1 MIDGF
6 PNLPRSGDSKAE
18 MSHDGDSLPDSA
30 SGTVLDL
37 GLDDIFYTEEFPSP
51 IDRKTTGQIVENLK
65 FTRYVLVRTVN
76 KRERGSE
83 QTEENTQ
90 HAVAE
95 LLEVLER
102 GDSNYQLTSRDAHK
116 IIDAGYGREVVWRLE
131 SFTGLDHNEIAH
143 KIIDAGYG
151 RVVAKNLNK
160 FTGLDYNEIAH
171 KFFDTGDGH
180 IVIDYL
186 ENFTGLEASVACKI
200 IDASEGQKVIRHLE
214 SFTGLDHNE
223 IAHKL
228 IDIGDGRSVA
238 KNLESFTGLDVSIA
252 RKLIDDGYGREV
264 ARHLESFTGLD
275 ADIAHKLIDT
285 GYELQVLQHTH
296 VFSESA
302 SEIVLGCI
310 HNIKQSADV
319 AGAVLEHLSDYGMDA
334 AAQSIVLWACTSHYL
349 IAQKVAQ
356 LDLEGFIGAEEA
368 SKLRA
373 HIVGLRPELRGV
385 KDYNPYADETGDMEH
400 VTSSRPG
407 TKFRKKADRADRRLR
422 LPKTEHD
429 RRLSETVQQAYAR
442 LQKDIASQY
451 GEQYAQEMFGMKGD
465 DKTGYIWITYR
476 RLAADY
482 IAVMGEV
489 GLSEALERAAEA
501 FNQVLRVDT
510 KYYDKLFAEWDAKRI
525 GEREFQEVFL
535 GRDGVYAYVARRA
548 QLYARR
554 RRLGMSSS
562 EAGGPLVEFPEYLV
576 YPRGFRDELDD
587 VVKYEYL
594 RSRIQNPDAA
604 HYYDTGFTGTIPE
617 DIMRVLRVSKSDRD
631 SRIRL
636 LSTSSRPRTV
646 LGLKGDKPE
655 RDQIVNTIERNVKD
669 ENTAEGLYFAEDG
682 RLESYSRPTSPG
694 ERLDFRMVQLALHR
708 HYYTRELKNTE
719 PVNLGYEAI
728 NLENQ
733 REIRIDGSYD
743 EAVKEQL
750 AELFSS
756 SDIGAELL
764 QSATSLKIANPNDPY
779 PSEAVFELSLADGVN
794 VIVKNVVSEKQQG
807 PVDEFEALLLL
818 RAWY

>member
-1 MIDGF
+1 MIDRS
-6 PNLPRSGDSKAE
+6 PNLPRSGDSSAE
-18 MSHDGDSLPDSA
+18 TPHADGDDDSLPDSA

-51 IDRKTTGQIVENLK
+51 IDRKTTGQIVKNLK

-116 IIDAGYGREVVWRLE
+116 IIDAGYGWKVACNLKNFTGLDVSIAHKLIDDGYGREVVWHLE
-131 SFTGLDHNEIAH
+131 SFTGLDHNEITH
-143 KIIDAGYG
+143 KLIDAGYG

-160 FTGLDYNEIAH
+160 FTGLDHNEIAH

-214 SFTGLDHNE
+214 SFTGLDHNEIAHKLIDIGDGESVAYSLDKFTGLDYNE

-319 AGAVLEHLSDYGMDA
+319 AGAVLKHLSDYGMDA

-368 SKLRA
+368 SKLRG

-489 GLSEALERAAEA
+489 GHL
-501 FNQVLRVDT
+501 
-510 KYYDKLFAEWDAKRI
+510 KL
-525 GEREFQEVFL
+525 
-535 GRDGVYAYVARRA
+535 
-548 QLYARR
+548 
-554 RRLGMSSS
+554 
-562 EAGGPLVEFPEYLV
+562 
-576 YPRGFRDELDD
+576 
-587 VVKYEYL
+587 
-594 RSRIQNPDAA
+594 
-604 HYYDTGFTGTIPE
+604 
-617 DIMRVLRVSKSDRD
+617 
-631 SRIRL
+631 
-636 LSTSSRPRTV
+636 
-646 LGLKGDKPE
+646 
-655 RDQIVNTIERNVKD
+655 
-669 ENTAEGLYFAEDG
+669 
-682 RLESYSRPTSPG
+682 
-694 ERLDFRMVQLALHR
+694 
-708 HYYTRELKNTE
+708 
-719 PVNLGYEAI
+719 
-728 NLENQ
+728 
-733 REIRIDGSYD
+733 
-743 EAVKEQL
+743 
-750 AELFSS
+750 
-756 SDIGAELL
+756 
-764 QSATSLKIANPNDPY
+764 
-779 PSEAVFELSLADGVN
+779 
-794 VIVKNVVSEKQQG
+794 
-807 PVDEFEALLLL
+807 
-818 RAWY
+818 